1 MKNGHPAFRTSSL
14 IAGVDTHTDT
24 HTLAILTAQGGI
36 ILTETF
42 PANHRGYEQLIKTL
56 NSTGNVTLIGVEGT
70 NSYGAGLTRAL
81 ITAGFIVKEVLRPT
95 RQVRRLRG
103 KSDSIDAVE
112 AARAIIS
119 NHGVSEAKDS

>member
-42 PANHRGYEQLIKTL
+42 PANHRGYEQL
-56 NSTGNVTLIGVEGT
+56 NRTGF
-70 NSYGAGLTRAL
+70 AG
-81 ITAGFIVKEVLRPT
+81 GHVL
-95 RQVRRLRG
+95 
-103 KSDSIDAVE
+103 
-112 AARAIIS
+112 
-119 NHGVSEAKDS
+119 